1 MIKITIHQIRI
12 FEHGL
17 QVSGIKNKTKKTQK
31 DRWLQCA
38 GIFENECPSSHCYS
52 KFGPPTTSNICVT
65 WELIRIA
72 DPQAAPSVYWVRI
85 CIVTKLQVNSAQMK
99 SSGTTVKPLVQHGLS
114 LRRNTRTIPY
124 FAAQGKHAFSP
135 PPPLYL
141 TANTARGGNAGLILE
156 KLGNLSPVLEYLK
169 LKSIVC

>member
-1 MIKITIHQIRI
+1 MGSRYQK
-12 FEHGL
+12 L
-17 QVSGIKNKTKKTQK
+17 KKQK
-31 DRWLQCA
+31 QKQTRWLQCA
-38 GIFENECPSSHCYS
+38 GSFENECPSSHCFS
-52 KFGPPTTSNICVT
+52 KFGPPPTSNICFA

-85 CIVTKLQVNSAQMK
+85 CIVTKLQVNSMQMK
-99 SSGTTVKPLVQHGLS
+99 SSGTAVKPLVQHGLS
-114 LRRNTRTIPY
+114 LRRSTRTIPH

-141 TANTARGGNAGLILE
+141 TANTARGGNTGLILE
-156 KLGNLSPVLEYLK
+156 KPGNLSPALECLK